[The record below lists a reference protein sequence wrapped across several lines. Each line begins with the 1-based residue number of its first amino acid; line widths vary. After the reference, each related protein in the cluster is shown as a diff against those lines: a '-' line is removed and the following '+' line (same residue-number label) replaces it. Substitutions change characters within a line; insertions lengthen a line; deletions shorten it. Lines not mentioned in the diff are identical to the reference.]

1 MHDINLVNISTAAN
15 VATNLVMLAFPVF
28 QLVSVV
34 RERRSLVAVPVGAAK
49 AELGGVVLVLCMV
62 ALSIVA
68 ALARWVTLELV
79 QHEPKAN
86 ITHTIDM
93 WALVEIVAY

>member
-1 MHDINLVNISTAAN
+1 M
-15 VATNLVMLAFPVF
+15 
-28 QLVSVV
+28 
-34 RERRSLVAVPVGAAK
+34 VAVPVGAAK